1 MKKLTIILVS
11 LLFCSTIFAQTYFDV
26 TPGYGTLNVAVTAHQ
41 GNVIYRLQAGQW
53 YGLNGQIENSGFTLQ
68 IIGTT
73 PSVGQ
78 MPAEIQTAT
87 NADGTVLSNMFSV
100 FGDVYMKDV
109 FIVNADAN
117 NTLGQGVFSVGSA
130 TSVRIVFDSL
140 TVDPIGSNHFLVFSP
155 TLRPKLYL
163 TNSLLMRHGNLD
175 GANDFLLFDLEGPVG
190 NGYDTLYLENNTML
204 STGVGIGNWGNAPG
218 SDSDNFV
225 WVNHNTFIFHKFTL
239 LNQLYFPNSYFVTN
253 NLFFDFNVLPYNVS
267 WDAYT
272 PDGFADYY
280 QSQIEED
287 TAASDWVNGQVHS
300 TRKAFAEYNSWYLDP
315 RITAYTTT
323 WASSHTKNNDGVTPL
338 DSVFLIQFLYPKTP
352 KLNRESQMFNSS
364 GFPYF
369 KFGNFSDQADPQW
382 TDHKIYS
389 IQDSIVNWA
398 LPAME
403 LNNWGFSP
411 SLVTP
416 PASSGNWWW
425 CADSVYNLGN
435 PVVWPRFNG
444 SYTNSTMLTASTEGL
459 PLGDLNWFPNKKA
472 IWNAHQ
478 SALMQHIENEDT
490 TQYII
495 TGIRQE
501 NNQIPNAFSL
511 SQNYPNP
518 FNPSTIIKYSV
529 RISGVVTLKVYNS
542 LGQEIATLVNQEQ
555 NAGNYNI
562 TFDASKLASGV
573 YMYRI
578 QSGDFSLTKKM
589 TLLK

>member
-1 MKKLTIILVS
+1 
-11 LLFCSTIFAQTYFDV
+11 
-26 TPGYGTLNVAVTAHQ
+26 
-41 GNVIYRLQAGQW
+41 
-53 YGLNGQIENSGFTLQ
+53 
-68 IIGTT
+68 
-73 PSVGQ
+73 
-78 MPAEIQTAT
+78 
-87 NADGTVLSNMFSV
+87 
-100 FGDVYMKDV
+100 
-109 FIVNADAN
+109 
-117 NTLGQGVFSVGSA
+117 
-130 TSVRIVFDSL
+130 
-140 TVDPIGSNHFLVFSP
+140 
-155 TLRPKLYL
+155 
-163 TNSLLMRHGNLD
+163 
-175 GANDFLLFDLEGPVG
+175 
-190 NGYDTLYLENNTML
+190 
-204 STGVGIGNWGNAPG
+204 
-218 SDSDNFV
+218 
-225 WVNHNTFIFHKFTL
+225 
-239 LNQLYFPNSYFVTN
+239 
-253 NLFFDFNVLPYNVS
+253 
-267 WDAYT
+267 
-272 PDGFADYY
+272 
-280 QSQIEED
+280 
-287 TAASDWVNGQVHS
+287 
-300 TRKAFAEYNSWYLDP
+300 
-315 RITAYTTT
+315 
-323 WASSHTKNNDGVTPL
+323 
-338 DSVFLIQFLYPKTP
+338 
-352 KLNRESQMFNSS
+352 MFNSS

-529 RISGVVTLKVYNS
+529 PISGVVTLKVYNS